1 MLIVS
6 PLVSLVDSTK
16 QAVDSLGIR
25 SEAWH
30 NVTPEDFLHGHQ
42 ASPVVVSIC
51 SPEHLL
57 SPAWRNVLTDMWTPD
72 FVTWDEA
79 QCSVHWNFRAYTSDV
94 CDWFRS
100 TFTSCKNLYSSATL
114 GKYIN
119 FYITKYKLIFSMK
132 TISIQSQIYISLI
145 TNKPRRLKGKQ

>member
-1 MLIVS
+1 MFKPLIKGHVVISLPPLFKDRIDGLGQSQSKMLIVS

-16 QAVDSLGIR
+16 QVVDSLGIR
-25 SEAWH
+25 SVAWKD
-30 NVTPEDFLHGHQ
+30 VTPKEFLQKHQ

-100 TFTSCKNLYSSATL
+100 TFTSCKNLYTSATL
-114 GKYIN
+114 GI
-119 FYITKYKLIFSMK
+119 
-132 TISIQSQIYISLI
+132 
-145 TNKPRRLKGKQ
+145 